1 MSSGCVAVVRLPVPL
16 SEAPEGVELRVVS
29 IDARGWGIVRRLL
42 EIGLTPGT
50 VVKVVS
56 RAPGPIIVE
65 VRGARFALGRGHA
78 RRVMVE
84 VLGGAR
90 V

>member
-1 MSSGCVAVVRLPVPL
+1 MPIPL
-16 SEAPEGVELRVVS
+16 SDAPEGVELQVVAV
-29 IDARGWGIVRRLL
+29 DARGWGRIRRLL

-50 VVKVVS
+50 RIRIVS

-65 VRGARFALGRGHA
+65 VRGTRFALGRGHA
-78 RRVMVE
+78 RRVLVE
-84 VLGGAR
+84 VLGSGRGAR